1 MGRSIQV
8 SKPTMKTIR
17 VALLTFFA
25 LIDLSWQARPPS
37 QSLYGPPSSPHRPH
51 LSPSS
56 PHRPHPSPPSSP
68 PGHHQPSCK
77 QVPKEVCRQ
86 VPRQTYESVTRQL
99 CRDVPDQ
106 VCTQAQEKKCSN
118 QKICSIHYRKECE
131 DAKDIKKQCT
141 QVQDEECYST
151 AKLQCVQLPKNVQ
164 ETVHE
169 EQCSTEY
176 DTECSV
182 RS

>member
-1 MGRSIQV
+1 MGRAIQV
-8 SKPTMKTIR
+8 SKPAMKTIR

-37 QSLYGPPSSPHRPH
+37 QSLYAP
-51 LSPSS
+51 PSS

-68 PGHHQPSCK
+68 PGHHQPSCR
-77 QVPKEVCRQ
+77 QVPKEVCKQ
-86 VPRQTYESVTRQL
+86 VPRQTYESVTRQQ

-106 VCTQAQEKKCSN
+106 VCTQAQEKKCSIQQRPVQEYSN
-118 QKICSIHYRKECE
+118 QKVCSIHYRKECE

-151 AKLQCVQLPKNVQ
+151 AKLQCVSFPRTSKKP
-164 ETVHE
+164 
-169 EQCSTEY
+169 SMK
-176 DTECSV
+176 
-182 RS
+182 R